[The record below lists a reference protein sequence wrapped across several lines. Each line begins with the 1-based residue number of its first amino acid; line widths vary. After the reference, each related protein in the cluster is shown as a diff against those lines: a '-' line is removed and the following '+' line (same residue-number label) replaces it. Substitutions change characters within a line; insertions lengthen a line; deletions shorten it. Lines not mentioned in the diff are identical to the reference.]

1 MHFGSRLY
9 RRAQRTESGPGGNP
23 IDGES
28 GSFSPTGTIGHVS
41 SDQHRLPATVR
52 PSHYSI
58 RLELH
63 PESETFAGR
72 VIIDAEVSD
81 ATNEIVLNGDGLS
94 VDSAIVSQDDD
105 SVVCRVEPDEE
116 QERLTLRADP
126 MLRPG
131 PLELTMDFHGRFND
145 QLVGPYISH
154 FTDADG
160 EPAELITTQFEA
172 THARK
177 CFPCWDEPAFKA
189 TFEIELVIDAA
200 HQAVSNAPEVSR
212 IPLDD
217 GRVAVRFAPTIPMST
232 YLVAFVAGPIKMTEP
247 VDAGGV
253 PLRVVH
259 IPGKEALTEFARQAG
274 AFALDYFT
282 EYFGLPYP
290 GDKLDLVAIPD
301 FAFGAMENL
310 GCVTFREALLLI
322 DPGQATQP
330 ELQRSADVINHEIA
344 HMWFG
349 DLVTM
354 TWWNG
359 LWLNE
364 AFATF
369 MEMRCTDAFR
379 PGWDRWTDFGLSRS
393 EAFAVDSLAAT
404 RPIEYEVASPVDA
417 EGMFDVLT
425 YEKGAAV
432 VRMLEQYLGE
442 DRFRDGIRRY
452 MEHHQFG
459 NADTPDLWDAIEAET
474 GEPVR
479 RIMESWIFQ
488 GGYPQVVVT
497 DRADES
503 VDRPDI
509 ELSQRRMRLLGADP
523 SDDQTWMLPIAYRR
537 VVLHADGD
545 SGDRTRDEVAAAPA
559 VERLLLDAGAAVIE
573 GVDPAHPVIVNSA
586 GSGFY
591 RVLYPDAHRQALAA
605 AAVDHLDPVERYALI
620 DDTWSAVLA
629 GQATT
634 PSFLTLLEA
643 MTGESDRSVWQR
655 IIGGFSHLRRL
666 VQGDSRERLEEII
679 HDALAPALA
688 GLGLG
693 PEPGD
698 DDRRRQLRA
707 DLVRG
712 LGVIA
717 RDADIQEEAKRAS
730 ATGLRN
736 PELVDSSLLA
746 AAIDVVAASGDE
758 ADFDDFIGAWKAAT
772 TPQSELRY
780 LGALTD
786 FPDADLV
793 GRVYGLILDGSV
805 RTQNAPFLLR
815 RALLNEHCGRQT
827 WQFITDHWDQL
838 VDMFASSLIVRM
850 VEGVNALDTE
860 ADRDAVASF
869 FSDHTVPSGER
880 TLQQILERQRV
891 QVSLRRRESELL
903 ERFLL
908 G

>member
-1 MHFGSRLY
+1 M
-9 RRAQRTESGPGGNP
+9 
-23 IDGES
+23 
-28 GSFSPTGTIGHVS
+28 S
-41 SDQHRLPATVR
+41 SDQYRLPTTVR
-52 PSHYSI
+52 PSAYTI
-58 RLELH
+58 RLELDH
-63 PESETFAGR
+63 ESETFSGR
-72 VIIDAEVSD
+72 VVIDAEAGN
-81 ATNEIVLNGDGLS
+81 ATSEFTLNSEDLTIT
-94 VDSAIVSQDDD
+94 AATASQDGDTTTCD
-105 SVVCRVEPDEE
+105 VELDEE
-116 QERLTLRADP
+116 RERLTLRSE
-126 MLRPG
+126 RRFQPG
-131 PLELTMDFHGRFND
+131 PLILAIEFHGRCNE
-145 QLVGPYISH
+145 QLVGPYVSH
-154 FTDADG
+154 FSHADG
-160 EPAELITTQFEA
+160 EPAKLITTQFEA

-177 CFPCWDEPAFKA
+177 CFPCWDEPAIKA
-189 TFEIELVIDAA
+189 SFEIELIIDGD

-212 IPLDD
+212 TSLDD
-217 GRVAVRFAPTIPMST
+217 GRVAVRFAPTIVMST
-232 YLVAFVAGPIKMTEP
+232 YLVAFVAGPIETTEP
-247 VDAGGV
+247 IDVGGV

-259 IPGKEALTEFARQAG
+259 VPGKGALTDFALEAG
-274 AFALDYFT
+274 AFALTYFT
-282 EYFGLPYP
+282 DYFGLPYP

-322 DPGQATQP
+322 DPDQATQP
-330 ELQRSADVINHEIA
+330 ELQRAADVINHEIA

-354 TWWNG
+354 SWWNG

-393 EAFAVDSLAAT
+393 EAFATDSLAST
-404 RPIEYEVASPVDA
+404 RPIEYEVISPVDA

-452 MEHHQFG
+452 MVEHQFA
-459 NADTPDLWDAIEAET
+459 NADTADLWDAVEAET

-479 RIMESWIFQ
+479 QIMESWIFQ

-497 DRADES
+497 DPADGS
-503 VDRPDI
+503 PTTGGARV
-509 ELSQRRMRLLGADP
+509 ELTQHRMRFQGADR
-523 SDDQTWMLPIAYRR
+523 SDNQYWMVPVSYRR
-537 VVLHADGD
+537 IATDPEHG
-545 SGDRTRDEVAAAPA
+545 GDRSSGEPA
-559 VERLLLDAGAAVIE
+559 GPSVERLLLDTDPATIE
-573 GVDPAHPVIVNSA
+573 GIDPAHPLVVNSS

-591 RVLYPDAHRQALAA
+591 RVLYPDAHREALAA
-605 AAVDHLDPVERYALI
+605 VAVDHLNPVERYALI

-629 GQATT
+629 GQTTT

-655 IIGGFSHLRRL
+655 LIGGYSRLRRL
-666 VQGDSRERLEEII
+666 VDGEARERLEEIT

-688 GLGLG
+688 GLGLSPG
-693 PEPGD
+693 PDD

-712 LGVIA
+712 LGVVA
-717 RDADIQEEAKRAS
+717 NDPDIQDEAKRAS

-746 AAIDVVAASGDE
+746 AAIDVVAAGGDE
-758 ADFDDFIGAWKAAT
+758 ADFDDFIRAWKAAT

-786 FPDADLV
+786 FPDPALV
-793 GRVYGLILDGSV
+793 EQVYGLILDGSV

-815 RALLNEHCGRQT
+815 RALLNEHCGHRT
-827 WQFITDHWDQL
+827 WQFITQHWDRL
-838 VDMFASSLIVRM
+838 VDTFASSLIVRM
-850 VEGVNALDTE
+850 LEGINALDTE
-860 ADRDAVASF
+860 ADREAVAGF
-869 FSDHTVPSGER
+869 FSQHSVPSGQR

-891 QVSLRRRESELL
+891 EVSLRQRESELL
-903 ERFLL
+903 SRFLL

>member
-1 MHFGSRLY
+1 
-9 RRAQRTESGPGGNP
+9 
-23 IDGES
+23 
-28 GSFSPTGTIGHVS
+28 VS
-41 SDQHRLPATVR
+41 SDQYRLPTTVR
-52 PSHYSI
+52 PSAYTI
-58 RLELH
+58 RLELDH
-63 PESETFAGR
+63 ESETFSGR
-72 VIIDAEVSD
+72 VVIDAEAAS
-81 ATNEIVLNGDGLS
+81 ATNEITLNSEELTIT
-94 VDSAIVSQDDD
+94 AATASQDGATTICD
-105 SVVCRVEPDEE
+105 VELDEE
-116 QERLTLRADP
+116 RERLTLRSQRP
-126 MLRPG
+126 FRPG
-131 PLELTMDFHGRFND
+131 PLTFAIDFHGRCND
-145 QLVGPYISH
+145 QLVGPYVSH
-154 FTDADG
+154 FSHADG
-160 EPAELITTQFEA
+160 EPAKLITTQFEA

-177 CFPCWDEPAFKA
+177 CFPCWDEPAIKA
-189 TFEIELVIDAA
+189 SFEIELIIDGD

-212 IPLDD
+212 TPLDD
-217 GRVAVRFAPTIPMST
+217 GRVAVRFAPTIVMST
-232 YLVAFVAGPIKMTEP
+232 YLVAFVAGPIETTQP
-247 VDAGGV
+247 IDVGGV

-259 IPGKEALTEFARQAG
+259 VPGKGALTDFALEAG
-274 AFALDYFT
+274 AFALGYFT
-282 EYFGLPYP
+282 DYFGLPYP

-322 DPGQATQP
+322 DPDQATQP
-330 ELQRSADVINHEIA
+330 ELQRAADVINHEIA

-354 TWWNG
+354 SWWNG

-393 EAFAVDSLAAT
+393 EAFATDSLAST
-404 RPIEYEVASPVDA
+404 RPIEYAVISPIDA

-452 MEHHQFG
+452 MVQHQFAD
-459 NADTPDLWDAIEAET
+459 ADTADLWDAIEAET

-497 DRADES
+497 DGSRSTDGAT
-503 VDRPDI
+503 V
-509 ELSQRRMRLLGADP
+509 ELTQHRMRFRGTDR
-523 SDDQTWMLPIAYRR
+523 SDDQTWMVPVSYRR
-537 VVLHADGD
+537 IATD
-545 SGDRTRDEVAAAPA
+545 SEHHGDRSPA
-559 VERLLLDAGAAVIE
+559 GEPVGPSVERLLLATDPATIE
-573 GVDPAHPVIVNSA
+573 GIDPAHPVVVNSS

-591 RVLYPDAHRQALAA
+591 RVLYPDAHRDALAA
-605 AAVDHLDPVERYALI
+605 IAVDHLNPVERYALI

-629 GQATT
+629 GQTTT

-655 IIGGFSHLRRL
+655 LIAGYSRLRRL
-666 VQGDSRERLEEII
+666 VGGEARERLEEIT

-688 GLGLG
+688 GLGLS
-693 PEPGD
+693 PAPDD

-712 LGVIA
+712 LGVVA
-717 RDADIQEEAKRAS
+717 NDPDIQDEAKRAS

-746 AAIDVVAASGDE
+746 AAIDVVAAGGDE
-758 ADFDDFIGAWKAAT
+758 ADFDDFTRAWKAAT

-786 FPDADLV
+786 FPDPALV
-793 GRVYGLILDGSV
+793 EQVYGLILDGSV

-815 RALLNEHCGRQT
+815 RALLNEHCGRRT
-827 WQFITDHWDQL
+827 WQFITQHWDRL
-838 VDMFASSLIVRM
+838 VDTFASSLIVRM
-850 VEGVNALDTE
+850 VEGINALDTE
-860 ADRDAVASF
+860 ADREAVAGF
-869 FSDHTVPSGER
+869 FSQHSVPSGQR

-891 QVSLRRRESELL
+891 EVSLRQRESELL
-903 ERFLL
+903 SRFLL